1 MELISLGKESLS
13 ATKKIFFLVAG
24 NTQLN
29 STSDRMKTELLLL
42 LAVQVVFGTEDLN
55 SIIPT
60 GEEDSTQIENDL
72 LKDIFERPIQTY
84 RPIVAVLS
92 QELSR

>member
-13 ATKKIFFLVAG
+13 ATKKIFFLVAE